1 MDGSISLVLRST
13 EDCKP
18 VEEPAPP
25 SPSPSAS
32 PSRRPAPCR
41 CSLPDLHDHGHHAPP
56 LIDDFGVL
64 PPQVVQV
71 IQPTPYP
78 QFAP

>member
-18 VEEPAPP
+18 VEEP
-25 SPSPSAS
+25 SPRRLAERQPVAAASA
-32 PSRRPAPCR
+32 AAA
-41 CSLPDLHDHGHHAPP
+41 LAVPDLHDHGRHPSQADRR
-56 LIDDFGVL
+56 LGVI
-64 PPQVVQV
+64 PPQVVEV